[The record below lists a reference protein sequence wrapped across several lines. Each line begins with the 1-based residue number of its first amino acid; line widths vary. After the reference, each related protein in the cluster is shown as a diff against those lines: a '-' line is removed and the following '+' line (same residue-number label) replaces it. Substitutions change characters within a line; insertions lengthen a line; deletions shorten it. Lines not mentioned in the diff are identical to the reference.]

1 MQFAAELAYS
11 EGMANQGNIDPFV
24 STEQEVE
31 VDAET
36 AAAIERGIQSAD
48 EGRSISLDEAR
59 ERMKQWLSKSPSPT
73 QR

>member
-1 MQFAAELAYS
+1 
-11 EGMANQGNIDPFV
+11 MANQGNIDPFV

-48 EGRSISLDEAR
+48 EGRSISLG
-59 ERMKQWLSKSPSPT
+59 
-73 QR
+73 